1 MGPITFDVIEVGDDR
16 TTALRRAQAVRD
28 CGVRVDLTKKASGEF
43 RLMVRSEGGEK
54 ARAAIEQQIT
64 TDTEKVNGDDPT
76 P

>member
-16 TTALRRAQAVRD
+16 PMALRRAQAVRD
-28 CGVRVDLTKKASGEF
+28 AGVRVDLTETASGGF
-43 RLMVRSEGGEK
+43 RLMVRSEAGDK

-64 TDTEKVNGDDPT
+64 SDTENQTGDEPT